1 MAQKNII
8 PVGPQHPVLPEPIH
22 FDLVTEDEKIIDAI
36 PSISYVHRGLERL
49 VETRDFIDFVHVAD
63 RICGL
68 CSFMHS
74 LGYCQAVE
82 AIMKVEVPERAL
94 YLRTIWAE
102 LARVHS
108 HIFWFGVA
116 ADAFGFESLFM
127 QSMRLREVVLDIF
140 EETTGGRVIL
150 GVCKVGGVRRDIAA
164 ETLKGILNRLTTLKR
179 DLDEL
184 SAVFMNDYSIKH
196 RLVASAISPKKMPIR
211 LGVSGP
217 WPGPADWPWIC
228 GPSGMRPTNTWMWS
242 QWWNPR
248 ETAMPVAW

>member
-82 AIMKVEVPERAL
+82 AIMKVEVTTPDEYQGDLLGDINRRRGKIANIEAKDTSTVL
-94 YLRTIWAE
+94 SAE
-102 LARVHS
+102 VPLAEVTTYAR
-108 HIFWFGVA
+108 
-116 ADAFGFESLFM
+116 SL
-127 QSMRLREVVLDIF
+127 SSI
-140 EETTGGRVIL
+140 TGGR
-150 GVCKVGGVRRDIAA
+150 GSYHM
-164 ETLKGILNRLTTLKR
+164 EYSHY
-179 DLDEL
+179 DEVPSHL
-184 SAVFMNDYSIKH
+184 QSKII
-196 RLVASAISPKKMPIR
+196 ASAKAER
-211 LGVSGP
+211 TG
-217 WPGPADWPWIC
+217 A
-228 GPSGMRPTNTWMWS
+228 
-242 QWWNPR
+242 
-248 ETAMPVAW
+248 EEEEA